1 MVERNYDPY
10 SINLELLEPS
20 ENYEPIISKEP
31 NMPTMPQQDR
41 RVRFSEA
48 QNIRLIRAD
57 FSIDRGCIWYTKKE
71 LASGICQVCGGS
83 STANLP
89 QQTPCV
95 CDKEEDESDL
105 PQWDNEFQKTYVTA
119 VLNRQCEHREKLGAP
134 DPKGLFQL
142 AKSFSKRSRQ
152 KALKNGKAHEKEVR
166 DMLEEAKETTV
177 QIVTDVLDIIDCDL
191 EEL

>member
-10 SINLELLEPS
+10 SINMELLEPS

-41 RVRFSEA
+41 R
-48 QNIRLIRAD
+48 
-57 FSIDRGCIWYTKKE
+57 
-71 LASGICQVCGGS
+71 QVCGGS